1 MILYLLILIVDV
13 QESLTIYIGRS
24 RWLQSWPAIFRA
36 QVKSTNRRLFFFWS
50 NKSETWYTLSMSTIL
65 MTSGSR
71 TLIFPQGSYFLAPAP
86 RWPSPYVR
94 TGPVCPRARTSKP
107 TWAATRARLDT
118 RLLLAAGSRRSP
130 HGDAGTSS
138 FARRTARARRFRLEP

>member
-24 RWLQSWPAIFRA
+24 RSLQSWPAIFRA
-36 QVKSTNRRLFFFWS
+36 QVKSETFFEATNRRLGTPCPCPLFLWHPGPAHC
-50 NKSETWYTLSMSTIL
+50 LP
-65 MTSGSR
+65 SG
-71 TLIFPQGSYFLAPAP
+71 FLAPAP

>member
-36 QVKSTNRRLFFFWS
+36 QVKSTNRRLFFFEATNRRLGTPCPCPLFLWHPGPAHWS
-50 NKSETWYTLSMSTIL
+50 S
-65 MTSGSR
+65 
-71 TLIFPQGSYFLAPAP
+71 LAPAP
-86 RWPSPYVR
+86 RWPSLYVR

>member
-36 QVKSTNRRLFFFWS
+36 QVKSTNRRLFFLKQQIGDLVHPVHVHYS
-50 NKSETWYTLSMSTIL
+50 YDIRVPHIDLP
-65 MTSGSR
+65 SG
-71 TLIFPQGSYFLAPAP
+71 FLAPAP